1 MELTCQLKGDYRDI
15 PMLRKMKGWSG
26 KELAEALYRTE
37 SYISQLESGKVQLKL
52 SMYHDILK
60 VLGFELTIQTKINPE
75 IIFKQTQT
83 KGQMHMKNSQR
94 ELAKQMILS
103 YMVERQGEWSVE
115 GLLACQA
122 LVDLMDE
129 KHPQLIVR
137 SSDYAVYDGTDG
149 GVYTRIGER
158 FELDIDLLVEEVL
171 NDIVRLF
178 EDDWSIPTK
187 EGVRLDLY
195 HLIY

>member
-1 MELTCQLKGDYRDI
+1 MEIKCQLKGSYEDI
-15 PMLRKMKGWSG
+15 RMLRQLKGVSAR
-26 KELAEALYRTE
+26 ELADLLYRKE
-37 SYISQLESGKVQLKL
+37 SYVSQLETGKIGLKMSVYHEIL
-52 SMYHDILK
+52 SL
-60 VLGFELTIQTKINPE
+60 LGFEVSVQTTISTETILKE
-75 IIFKQTQT
+75 SQT
-83 KGQMHMKNSQR
+83 KGRMYMKNSNR

-103 YMVERQGEWSVE
+103 YLAERQGEWCVE
-115 GLLACQA
+115 GLLACQT

-171 NDIVRLF
+171 NDIERFF

-187 EGVRLDLY
+187 EGVRLDIY